1 MFHIF
6 SRKKYGT
13 GRALVKKS
21 LYKTCLEYQIHSYTL
36 HIFPYMT
43 PFSWRLSLLFSS
55 RLCCRVSAKISF
67 LALLYAFN
75 NRRCRPPHSS
85 EIKTHNV
92 FKVRV
97 LNFYVKALGL

>member
-1 MFHIF
+1 MA
-6 SRKKYGT
+6 RG
-13 GRALVKKS
+13 GRLLKRVYIKRVWSIKFILILV
-21 LYKTCLEYQIHSYTL
+21 

-43 PFSWRLSLLFSS
+43 PFSWRLSLLFFQQTLLPS
-55 RLCCRVSAKISF
+55 VSAKISF